1 MAILITYPR
10 NKVPIYWRMK
20 LEQKDDVIYF
30 PFRVLKAAK
39 LSAADEKTVRESD
52 ALAITS
58 LFGAQTF
65 CDHFKK
71 LNSTATIYVLS
82 EKIKNVLTAKGV
94 HNPIR
99 VAKGENRQDLLAEL
113 KAQGVSNVCWLIGDK
128 AEKYYQDFIGKK
140 VVIYRNTWDQ
150 VHEGKALK
158 IFMKQHITSALVT
171 SPSNFDRMYEVMT
184 RVDSSDYRTIN
195 YYVLGKGTGEYL
207 KKKGLKVIVPDTKE
221 KVLETVLDNLWKY
234 ERDH

>member
-39 LSAADEKTVRESD
+39 LSAADEKTVRESNT
-52 ALAITS
+52 LAITS

-65 CDHFKK
+65 CDHFKE
-71 LNSTATIYVLS
+71 LNPAATIYVLS
-82 EKIKNVLTAKGV
+82 EKIKNVLTTKGV
-94 HNPIR
+94 YNPVQ
-99 VAKGENRQDLLAEL
+99 VAKGENRQALLTEL
-113 KAQGVSNVCWLIGDK
+113 KAQGISNVCWLIGDK
-128 AEKYYQDFIGKK
+128 AAKYYQDFIGKK

-184 RVDSSDYRTIN
+184 KVDSSDYRTIN

-207 KKKGLKVIVPDTKE
+207 RKKGLKVIVPDTKK